1 MGASINQWVA
11 SEVRQAPRE
20 GGFYFGFGL
29 TLTILK
35 TIVIG
40 VSILFEV
47 GIIMQ
52 TIQASEFKARCLA
65 LMDDVARSGEVL
77 VVTKNGRP
85 VAELRPYSGGRYG
98 SPFGLHSGL
107 EIAGDILSPIEEGA
121 WKVLE

>member
-1 MGASINQWVA
+1 M
-11 SEVRQAPRE
+11 
-20 GGFYFGFGL
+20 
-29 TLTILK
+29 TILIK
-35 TIVIG
+35 GIV
-40 VSILFEV
+40 
-47 GIIMQ
+47 MQ

-85 VAELRPYSGGRYG
+85 IAELRPYSGGRSE

-107 EIAGDILSPIEEGA
+107 EITGDILSPVEDDA